1 MYVEMTV
8 SGVALDPQSK
18 SPVVLLKD
26 AEQHYTLPI
35 WIGILEAA
43 AIAYALEGTAP
54 PRPMT
59 HDLMKMLLEE
69 LGATVARIDVDSLE
83 DNVFHAK
90 IHLELPGGGVRL
102 IDCRPSDALALALRT
117 GAKVFAEEKVLRR
130 ASSVE
135 VKDPKG
141 KEGEGG
147 SEGEG
152 AWKDFLENLDPDAFG
167 KYKM

>member
-8 SGVALDPQSK
+8 AGVALDPQSK

-43 AIAYALEGTAP
+43 AIAYALEGTEPA
-54 PRPMT
+54 RPMT
-59 HDLMKMLLEE
+59 HDLMKVLLEE
-69 LGATVARIDVDSLE
+69 LGATVPRIDVDSLE

-90 IHLELPGGGVRL
+90 IHLELPGGGKRL

-130 ASSVE
+130 ASSVQ
-135 VKDPKG
+135 VKAVKG
-141 KEGEGG
+141 EEGE
-147 SEGEG
+147 EGED
-152 AWKDFLENLDPDAFG
+152 AWKEFLEKLDPDDFG

>member
-1 MYVEMTV
+1 MKVA
-8 SGVALDPQSK
+8 GVALDPQSK
-18 SPVVLLKD
+18 SPVVLLRD

-35 WIGILEAA
+35 WIGLLEAA
-43 AIAYALEGTAP
+43 AIAYALEGAEP

-69 LGATVARIDVDSLE
+69 LGASVPRIDVDTME

-90 IHLELPGGGVRL
+90 IHLELPGGGKRL

-117 GAKVFAEEKVLRR
+117 RARIFAEERVLRR
-130 ASSVE
+130 ASSVQ
-135 VKDPKG
+135 VKDAKPG
-141 KEGEGG
+141 EGEQD
-147 SEGEG
+147 ED
-152 AWKDFLENLDPDAFG
+152 AWKEFLEKLDTDAFG